1 MRGGFDVGVVAV
13 CVCVCV
19 CVSYSVGTVELNKI
33 HSLTCREDS
42 LFGGSS
48 LQFQFYA
55 AEN

>member
-1 MRGGFDVGVVAV
+1 MRGGFDVGVVA
-13 CVCVCV
+13 VCVCV